1 MQWKKETGKHISRQ
15 CIENKQVTNIY
26 IYSKDVSPCSWGNKN
41 ATLEHYFTPIRLVNF
56 FRSDNVKDF

>member
-15 CIENKQVTNIY
+15 CIENKQAANIY
-26 IYSKDVSPCSWGNKN
+26 TAKMFHLTCSQGNKN
-41 ATLEHYFTPIRLVNF
+41 ATFEHYFIPIRLVNF